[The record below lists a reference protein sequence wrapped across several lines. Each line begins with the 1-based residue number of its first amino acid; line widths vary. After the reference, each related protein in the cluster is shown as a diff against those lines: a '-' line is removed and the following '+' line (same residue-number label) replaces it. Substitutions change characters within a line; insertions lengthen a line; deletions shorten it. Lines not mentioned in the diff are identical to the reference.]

1 MIYRTPGEPLHRLLT
16 HPPMLLPVQCL
27 LGADVGADVD
37 VGVDEG
43 VAGHPVAAV
52 AGVVSK
58 RVRLSG

>member
-1 MIYRTPGEPLHRLLT
+1 
-16 HPPMLLPVQCL
+16 MLLPVQCL